1 MPPSPPSLDSSL
13 DSLAADMLAARHTA
27 LLTRRRQRSLEA
39 EVEWD
44 ERDTA
49 IRRGRVLRA
58 GGGGEEVWASM
69 GYGVGEHEAAEEEE
83 GEEGWAGGTYPQPEE
98 EWHGGFNEVPDVV
111 IEGPGAT
118 VDYDWADPAEVRRR
132 RRLGSDDWGEDEQR
146 LYEEIG
152 ADAFFGYGTSGSE
165 DEDEEFSE
173 TEDDNGDGAGTGDG
187 VVSMD
192 YDALAAAAA
201 APLEFATRLDEEE
214 AFLAGL
220 RERRLAE
227 MGQETPAARQEL
239 QALLS
244 GRYVG
249 EAPLNPSPAPHTSQR
264 SHDAPATSISTD
276 LNVAAAALLSQ
287 DPSSALSYTSFL
299 RPGAFFVGE
308 QSLGKKPQPF
318 SSLREPALPWRN
330 NSANTSS
337 TAHPAF
343 APFPSLGAAGS
354 GGISDSLAIP
364 RPSPSGT
371 IEGPRNA
378 ITNFLRQSASNSNST
393 STPRHLFQ
401 PAHHQR
407 DPDPDPVRGH
417 TTNPAARGCEGYRE
431 SWRAVER
438 EMLSRA
444 RGVLAET
451 SASREEERKE
461 GEGVKERW
469 NVQVTIQSYEPMN
482 KRITGYMR
490 AFGIDGGAPVSATYS
505 DVTTHFS
512 GDILHPIIDGLFASP
527 SLTGSGGRTGSVKV
541 TRAFEAE
548 SWIQLGPFK
557 GLSKADLLEKSRS
570 RQWIEEQTKGWILF
584 RWKEQGFV
592 NVAPTDSALSISGFY
607 HAALNRRTGEIE
619 GLYCDPAATPN
630 QHLLLRPTSNTNG
643 AVSFGAF
650 DCR

>member
-1 MPPSPPSLDSSL
+1 MPPSPPPLDSSL

-49 IRRGRVLRA
+49 VRRGRVLGGA
-58 GGGGEEVWASM
+58 GEGGGEGVWASM
-69 GYGVGEHEAAEEEE
+69 GYGAEQEDEED
-83 GEEGWAGGTYPQPEE
+83 GREEGWGGGSYPQPEE
-98 EWHGGFNEVPDVV
+98 EWHGGFNEVPDGV
-111 IEGPGAT
+111 IEGPGTT
-118 VDYDWADPAEVRRR
+118 VTYDWMDSAARRRR

-165 DEDEEFSE
+165 DEDE
-173 TEDDNGDGAGTGDG
+173 DP
-187 VVSMD
+187 MD
-192 YDALAAAAA
+192 YNALAAAAA

-249 EAPLNPSPAPHTSQR
+249 EAPLNPSPTPHTSQLR
-264 SHDAPATSISTD
+264 HDGSTPILSTD

-308 QSLGKKPQPF
+308 QSLGKRTQPF
-318 SSLREPALPWRN
+318 SFLREPALPWRA
-330 NSANTSS
+330 NSGNTPS

-343 APFPSLGAAGS
+343 APFPSLGARGG

-371 IEGPRNA
+371 LEGPRNA
-378 ITNFLRQSASNSNST
+378 ITNFLRQSASSASASHPSPSSSSSPSNRFSPYAQSPNPAATATHLDT
-393 STPRHLFQ
+393 SSNPHIISATRIRFG
-401 PAHHQR
+401 
-407 DPDPDPVRGH
+407 D
-417 TTNPAARGCEGYRE
+417 TTNPAARSDRE

-438 EMLSRA
+438 EMLTRA
-444 RGVLAET
+444 RGMGGE
-451 SASREEERKE
+451 ASRDEERKE

-469 NVQVTIQSYEPMN
+469 NVHVTIQSYEPMN
-482 KRITGYMR
+482 KRISGFMR
-490 AFGIDGGAPVSATYS
+490 AFGIDGGAPISATYS

-541 TRAFEAE
+541 TRALEAE

-557 GLSKADLLEKSRS
+557 GLSKADLLEKARS

-630 QHLLLRPTSNTNG
+630 QHLLLRPSWNATG

>member
-1 MPPSPPSLDSSL
+1 
-13 DSLAADMLAARHTA
+13 
-27 LLTRRRQRSLEA
+27 
-39 EVEWD
+39 
-44 ERDTA
+44 
-49 IRRGRVLRA
+49 
-58 GGGGEEVWASM
+58 M
-69 GYGVGEHEAAEEEE
+69 GYGEEREGGE
-83 GEEGWAGGTYPQPEE
+83 GEEFWRERYPQPEQ
-98 EWHGGFNEVPDVV
+98 EWHGGFVEVPGVV
-111 IEGPGAT
+111 IEGPDAHGT
-118 VDYDWADPAEVRRR
+118 TGGTLGDSFDWMDSTARRR
-132 RRLGSDDWGEDEQR
+132 RRWRRSGSDEWGEDEQR
-146 LYEEIG
+146 LFEEIG
-152 ADAFFGYGTSGSE
+152 ADAFFGYATSEDEEE

-173 TEDDNGDGAGTGDG
+173 TEDDGGDGAGMGEG
-187 VVSMD
+187 VASMD

-214 AFLAGL
+214 AFLAGS

-227 MGQETPAARQEL
+227 FGQETPAARQEL

-249 EAPLNPSPAPHTSQR
+249 GAPLNPTPAPSSKPHQHLDTLAR
-264 SHDAPATSISTD
+264 TFSTD

-308 QSLGKKPQPF
+308 QSLGKKSQPF

-330 NSANTSS
+330 NGVNAPS

-343 APFPSLGAAGS
+343 APFPSLGAG

-364 RPSPSGT
+364 RPSQSTT

-378 ITNFLRQSASNSNST
+378 LTNFLRQSASSASASHPTPSSSSSSTNRFSPYAQSST
-393 STPRHLFQ
+393 STPTTATHLDASSNPHILSATRIRFG
-401 PAHHQR
+401 
-407 DPDPDPVRGH
+407 D
-417 TTNPAARGCEGYRE
+417 TTNPAARSDRE

-444 RGVLAET
+444 RGALRET
-451 SASREEERKE
+451 SSAAEVERKE
-461 GEGVKERW
+461 GKGVKERW
-469 NVQVTIQSYEPMN
+469 NVHVTIQSYEPMD
-482 KRITGYMR
+482 KRITGFMR

-527 SLTGSGGRTGSVKV
+527 SLTGSGGPAGSVKV

-557 GLSKADLLEKSRS
+557 GLSKGELLDRAKS
-570 RQWIEEQTKGWILF
+570 RQWVEEQTKGWILF

-592 NVAPTDSALSISGFY
+592 NVASIDSALSISGFY
-607 HAALNRRTGEIE
+607 HVALNRRTGEIE

-630 QHLLLRPTSNTNG
+630 QHLLLRPTSNASG

-650 DCR
+650 ECR

>member
-1 MPPSPPSLDSSL
+1 
-13 DSLAADMLAARHTA
+13 
-27 LLTRRRQRSLEA
+27 
-39 EVEWD
+39 
-44 ERDTA
+44 
-49 IRRGRVLRA
+49 
-58 GGGGEEVWASM
+58 M
-69 GYGVGEHEAAEEEE
+69 GYGAEQEEEE
-83 GEEGWAGGTYPQPEE
+83 DGGEEGWEGEGYPQPEE

-118 VDYDWADPAEVRRR
+118 VSYDWTDSAARRRR
-132 RRLGSDDWGEDEQR
+132 RRLGSDEWGEDEQR

-152 ADAFFGYGTSGSE
+152 ADAFFGYGTSESE

-173 TEDDNGDGAGTGDG
+173 TEDDHGDGAGTGDG

-249 EAPLNPSPAPHTSQR
+249 EAPLNPSPTLRTSQQR
-264 SHDAPATSISTD
+264 HDAPANSISTE

-330 NSANTSS
+330 TGTNTPS

-343 APFPSLGAAGS
+343 ASFPSLGTNGS

-378 ITNFLRQSASNSNST
+378 ITNFLRQSASSASASHPTPSSSSSSSNRFSPYAQSATPATVTHLDT
-393 STPRHLFQ
+393 SSNPHILSATRIRFG
-401 PAHHQR
+401 
-407 DPDPDPVRGH
+407 D
-417 TTNPAARGCEGYRE
+417 TTNPAARSDRE

-444 RGVLAET
+444 RGLQAE
-451 SASREEERKE
+451 ASREEERKE

-469 NVQVTIQSYEPMN
+469 NVHVTIQSYEPMN
-482 KRITGYMR
+482 KRITGFMR
-490 AFGIDGGAPVSATYS
+490 AFGIDGGAPVSAAYS

-557 GLSKADLLEKSRS
+557 GLSKMDLLEKARS

-592 NVAPTDSALSISGFY
+592 NVAPADSALSISGFY

-630 QHLLLRPTSNTNG
+630 QHLLLRPSSNATG
-643 AVSFGAF
+643 AISFGAF